1 MMGSYKEVYDIS
13 VLLGKESIDWP
24 GNPPYS
30 RELILKI
37 EAGDFCNLSK
47 LDMPTHVGTH
57 VDTPAHYIATGKNLN
72 EFPIERWI
80 LPAHVANI
88 KDSDVI
94 LPTELENLD
103 IKPGDALLLK
113 TANSTSGKSTSGV
126 FSERFVYMSPE
137 SADFCVNKKV
147 SLVGI
152 DYTTVDKFGNE
163 DFPIHHKLLGN
174 EILILEGIN
183 LKDVPPG
190 KYTLFC
196 LPLKL
201 KGAEGAPA
209 RAILVR

>member
-1 MMGSYKEVYDIS
+1 MGSYKEVYDIS
-13 VLLGKESIDWP
+13 VLLGEESIDWP
-24 GNPPYS
+24 GNPPYA

-37 EAGDFCNLSK
+37 EDGDFCNLSK

-57 VDTPAHYIATGKNLN
+57 VDTPAHYIADGKKLD

-80 LPAHVANI
+80 LPAHVVNI
-88 KDSDVI
+88 KGSEVI

-137 SADFCVNKKV
+137 SADLCVDRKV
-147 SLVGI
+147 GLVGI
-152 DYTTVDKFGNE
+152 DYTTVDKFGDE
-163 DFPIHHKLLGN
+163 DFPIHHRLLGN

-209 RAILVR
+209 RAVLVR